1 MIRINLIR
9 GKRKK
14 RKELNIDVLYILLP
28 LLVLV
33 GILVFHRSVSGKVE
47 QLGTDIGKANAE
59 VARLKKEIGEVESFK
74 ARKAELQQKVDVI
87 SKLQQGRKGP
97 VTVVEALS
105 ATIPEKCW
113 IDSLAIKG
121 DRVDLRGVAA
131 NNYTIANFMTAL
143 GQSGRFRDVV
153 LGSAEQATVSNV
165 KLVRFNLS
173 FRAAQE

>member
-28 LLVLV
+28 LLVFV

-74 ARKAELQQKVDVI
+74 VRKAELQQKVDVI

-97 VTVVEALS
+97 VKVFEALS

-121 DRVDLRGVAA
+121 DRIDLRGVAA

-143 GQSGRFRDVV
+143 GRSGRFRDVV

>member
-14 RKELNIDVLYILLP
+14 KKELNIDVLYFLLP

-33 GILVFHRSVSGKVE
+33 GILVFHRSVSGKIE
-47 QLGTDIGKANAE
+47 QLDTDIRKANAE
-59 VARLKKEIGEVESFK
+59 VARLKNEIGEVDSFK

-97 VTVVEALS
+97 VKVFEALS

-113 IDSLAIKG
+113 IDSLTIKG
-121 DRVDLRGVAA
+121 DRIDLRGIAA

-153 LGSAEQATVSNV
+153 LGSAEQATVSKV

>member
-14 RKELNIDVLYILLP
+14 RKELNIDLLYFLLP
-28 LLVLV
+28 LLVFV
-33 GILVFHRSVSGKVE
+33 GILVFHGSVSGKIK
-47 QLGTDIGKANAE
+47 QLDTDIGKANAE

-87 SKLQQGRKGP
+87 SKLQEGRKGP
-97 VTVVEALS
+97 VKVFEALS

-113 IDSLAIKG
+113 IDSLAVKG

-173 FRAAQE
+173 FRTAQE